1 MVNWVKLLKQ
11 KAGLK
16 MKVGR
21 KMIVEDNQLAAAT
34 TVLLMLLLLLLLLF
48 HLSSLYPGTRIK
60 KVILVY
66 LNNISR

>member
-1 MVNWVKLLKQ
+1 
-11 KAGLK
+11 
-16 MKVGR
+16 
-21 KMIVEDNQLAAAT
+21 MIVEDNQLAAAT